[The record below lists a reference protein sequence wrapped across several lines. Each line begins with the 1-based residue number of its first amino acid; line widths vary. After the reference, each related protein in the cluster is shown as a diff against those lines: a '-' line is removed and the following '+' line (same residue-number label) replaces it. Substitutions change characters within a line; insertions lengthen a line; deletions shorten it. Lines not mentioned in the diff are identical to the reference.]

1 MTLLSHR
8 ARFVFLKTHK
18 TASTS
23 VEAAL
28 EPLCAPDGARTGDHM
43 RDESVSEAG
52 AIGARGKAVETATWR
67 NHMSA
72 RAVRRLTGPR
82 VWRDYAKITT
92 VRNPYDRMVSMFL
105 SRLEPEERE
114 RIAGARFDEVRR
126 EFARWLR
133 GRWRSNNLNKLTL
146 RRVYCID
153 HVVYFESLGDDFA
166 ELAAALGLPSAEL
179 PRFKTDRRL
188 REEPWR
194 DYYDDETRRLV
205 ARGSAFELAFFG
217 YDFEGGPNPPGFA
230 RRAARLLTRDPARVF
245 SAFRAPAKRIGEN
258 AFSP

>member
-8 ARFVFLKTHK
+8 ARFIFLKTHK

-43 RDESVSEAG
+43 RGELVSEAG
-52 AIGARGKAVETATWR
+52 AIGARGKASDFATWR
-67 NHMSA
+67 NHLGAGS
-72 RAVRRLTGPR
+72 VRRLTGR
-82 VWRDYAKITT
+82 RIWRDYAKITT
-92 VRNPYDRMVSMFL
+92 VRNPYSRMVSMFH

-114 RIAGARFDEVRR
+114 RIADARFDEVRR
-126 EFARWLR
+126 AFGLWLQ

-146 RRVYCID
+146 RGVYCID
-153 HVVYFESLGDDFA
+153 HAIYFESLVEDFEA
-166 ELAAALGLPSAEL
+166 LAAALGLASAEL
-179 PRFKTDRRL
+179 PRFKMDRKL

-194 DYYDDETRRLV
+194 DYYDDGTRRLV

-217 YDFEGGPNPPGFA
+217 YDFEGGPNPPAFT
-230 RRAARLLTRDPARVF
+230 RRAAGLMMRDPL
-245 SAFRAPAKRIGEN
+245 RAPSMFRRPVKRIVGN
-258 AFSP
+258 AFSS